1 MIAVLNAMVLAASD
15 WSYVAGAYIIA
26 VGVLATYSAAV
37 IIRARKVGKQL
48 PAKDRRWSSE

>member
-15 WSYVAGAYIIA
+15 WSYVAGAYIIV

-37 IIRARKVGKQL
+37 IIRGRKVGKQL